1 MCGIE
6 SRQGAQRRDDAM
18 TRFQSFQKWRTWRL
32 VARKPGMVFSAE
44 LLHKW
49 IHNFS
54 SSCYLKHPCVAPYPD
69 GYSVTPTKT
78 PSVSPLRPWKNV
90 TKRTLGLVW
99 WLCAIGSMVQASWEG
114 RGRRIEIEATD
125 FDADC
130 LERAVL
136 NLSIEPR
143 FLVFFVETVSNLSVF
158 PCSN

>member
-1 MCGIE
+1 
-6 SRQGAQRRDDAM
+6 
-18 TRFQSFQKWRTWRL
+18 
-32 VARKPGMVFSAE
+32 
-44 LLHKW
+44 
-49 IHNFS
+49 
-54 SSCYLKHPCVAPYPD
+54 
-69 GYSVTPTKT
+69 
-78 PSVSPLRPWKNV
+78 
-90 TKRTLGLVW
+90 
-99 WLCAIGSMVQASWEG
+99 MVQASWEG